1 MRKKFKFK
9 IENRDFIILEPTV
22 EQYWLSLY
30 DFSEFLNEIFWWKIP
45 KIDQKQIK
53 NLCAVIFSVD
63 EEKIEDKIF
72 KEKEKGNDLENFHI
86 LIARLMKYFWN
97 SYKEIMEIP
106 FGVFKK
112 FLEDFKKIEWDL
124 ENKTDEID
132 PRKQMQELFNLQ

>member
-30 DFSEFLNEIFWWKIP
+30 DFSEFLSEIFWWKIP

-72 KEKEKGNDLENFHI
+72 KKKEKGNDLENFHI

-106 FGVFKK
+106 FWVFKK